1 MKHIRF
7 LAAVALTLSF
17 GSVVRAE
24 TAAKPAAITIVG
36 VQGQARYSVDGKA
49 WHALVAGKI
58 LRAGAVIETAA
69 NSSAD
74 LVLSGTPVPIPEKS
88 SNPLSWS
95 SLSTAP
101 DPNVRGFAAF
111 KPMSQQN
118 VIRMQADTMLAVDKL
133 TVVDTGNDTV
143 SDTELDLR
151 AGKIFTSVKKLSA
164 DSQYIIKLPNGVAG
178 VRGAALTLS
187 ADGTAFVLHGIVVL
201 SIIGPNGQP
210 HVIVVHGGYGF
221 DVLTGKVVTLSPEA
235 LTYLNNLSIGVHT
248 VFVTYTSLSQNLV
261 LQFVS
266 STQGAKIANN
276 SPPSPPEEPGIVQ

>member
-1 MKHIRF
+1 MKKILF
-7 LAAVALTLSF
+7 LAVAALTVAL
-17 GSVVRAE
+17 GGVVRAA
-24 TAAKPAAITIVG
+24 TDMRPAAITVVN
-36 VQGQARYSVDGKA
+36 VQGEARYSTDGKA
-49 WHALVAGKI
+49 WHALVIGKI

-74 LVLSGTPVPIPEKS
+74 LVLSGTPVPLPEKS

-235 LTYLNNLSIGVHT
+235 LSFLNNLSIGVHT
-248 VFVTYTSLSQNLV
+248 VFVTYTSISPNLV
-261 LQFVS
+261 LQFIS
-266 STQGAKIANN
+266 TTQGIEVNN
-276 SPPSPPEEPGIVQ
+276 SGGSGGEGGEEGGG